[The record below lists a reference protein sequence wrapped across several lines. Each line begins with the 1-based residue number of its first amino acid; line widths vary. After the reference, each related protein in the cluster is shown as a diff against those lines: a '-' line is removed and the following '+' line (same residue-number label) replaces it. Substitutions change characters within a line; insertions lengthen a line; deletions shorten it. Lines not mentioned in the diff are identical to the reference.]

1 MSQTLTPGGNT
12 ALNSNNIVIRV
23 CSGTNI
29 DVAAY
34 RLASNGKVRGDG
46 DMIFYGQTQCD
57 DGSVSYRSHE
67 RESTLAVNLAAQ
79 PAAIE
84 RIAIAFSAALPL
96 AQLGSLT
103 LSVEA
108 DEQTQL
114 QCLVNGSGR
123 SETALILGECY
134 RRSGVWKFRFVAQGF
149 NGGLKPLSEHYGVEI
164 ADDAAAAPAAPAP
177 AATAATTPAPAA
189 AAPATPALSLA
200 KERQQLLLS
209 KAENSLPRMANL
221 IKQAGISLEK
231 RGLAEARY
239 RVCLVLDIS
248 ASMDQEYLKGSVQK
262 LAERALA
269 LAARLDDD
277 GEVEVYLFG
286 EKAHR
291 KPPLSLDNVRHYID
305 ELRIRLEGNTKYLLP
320 MKMVCEDADAAG
332 HHYPTLVLFI
342 TDGATANE
350 AAVKRFMIEV
360 SAEPIFWKFMGIRR
374 GKRGFFSG
382 DNFGFLEELD
392 DMGGRTVDNADF
404 FTVDASVTLSD
415 AKLFDLLVNELDSWQ
430 RAAKRAG
437 ILSGTA

>member
-1 MSQTLTPGGNT
+1 MSQTLTPGGNA

-57 DGSVSYRSHE
+57 DGSVSYRGHE

-108 DEQTQL
+108 DGQTQL

-164 ADDAAAAPAAPAP
+164 ADDNAAAPAA
-177 AATAATTPAPAA
+177 TTTTTPPPAA
-189 AAPATPALSLA
+189 AVPTAPTLSLA
-200 KERQQLLLS
+200 KERQQRLLE
-209 KAENSLPRMANL
+209 KAEKKQPRMANL

-320 MKMVCEDADAAG
+320 MKMVREDADAAG

>member
-1 MSQTLTPGGNT
+1 MSY
-12 ALNSNNIVIRV
+12 
-23 CSGTNI
+23 SG
-29 DVAAY
+29 
-34 RLASNGKVRGDG
+34 
-46 DMIFYGQTQCD
+46 
-57 DGSVSYRSHE
+57 HE

-79 PAAIE
+79 PAASE

-96 AQLGSLT
+96 AQLGRVT
-103 LSVEA
+103 LAVEA
-108 DEQTQL
+108 DGQTQL
-114 QCLVNGSGR
+114 QCPVDGSGR
-123 SETALILGECY
+123 RETALILGECY
-134 RRSGVWKFRFVAQGF
+134 RRNGVWKFRFVGQGF

-164 ADDAAAAPAAPAP
+164 ADDTAAAPAL
-177 AATAATTPAPAA
+177 AATAATTPPPAA
-189 AAPATPALSLA
+189 AVPTAPTLSLA
-200 KERQQLLLS
+200 KERQQRLLE
-209 KAENSLPRMANL
+209 KAEKKQPRMAKL
-221 IKQAGISLEK
+221 IKQAVISLEK

-248 ASMDQEYLKGSVQK
+248 ASMDQEYLKGTVQK

-320 MKMVCEDADAAG
+320 MKMVHEDAAAAG

-350 AAVKRFMIEV
+350 AAVKRFMIDV

-374 GKRGFFSG
+374 GKRGFFFSG

-437 ILSGTA
+437 ILPGTA

>member
-1 MSQTLTPGGNT
+1 MSQTLTPGGNA

-23 CSGTNI
+23 RSGTDI

-57 DGSVSYRSHE
+57 DGSVSYRGHE

-84 RIAIAFSAALPL
+84 RIAIAFLAALPL

-108 DEQTQL
+108 DGQTQL

-134 RRSGVWKFRFVAQGF
+134 RRNGVWKFRFVGQGF

-164 ADDAAAAPAAPAP
+164 ADDDADVAPAP
-177 AATAATTPAPAA
+177 AATTTTTAPPAA
-189 AAPATPALSLA
+189 AVPTAPTLSLA
-200 KERQQLLLS
+200 KERQQRLLE
-209 KAENSLPRMANL
+209 KAEKKQPRMAKL

-291 KPPLSLDNVRHYID
+291 KPPLSLDNVRRYID

-320 MKMVCEDADAAG
+320 MKMVREDADAAG

-350 AAVKRFMIEV
+350 AAVKRFMIDV
-360 SAEPIFWKFMGIRR
+360 SSVPIFWKFMGIRR
-374 GKRGFFSG
+374 GKRGFFFSG

-392 DMGGRTVDNADF
+392 DMAGRTVDNADF
-404 FTVDASVTLSD
+404 FTVDAGVTLSD

-437 ILSGTA
+437 ILPGTA

>member
-1 MSQTLTPGGNT
+1 MSQTLTPGGNA
-12 ALNSNNIVIRV
+12 ALNSNNIVISVR
-23 CSGTNI
+23 SGTDI

-34 RLASNGKVRGDG
+34 RLASNGKVRGDS

-57 DGSVSYRSHE
+57 DGSVSYRGHE

-108 DEQTQL
+108 DGQTQL

-134 RRSGVWKFRFVAQGF
+134 RRSGVWKFRFVGQGF

-164 ADDAAAAPAAPAP
+164 ADDDADVAPAP
-177 AATAATTPAPAA
+177 AATTTTTAPPAA
-189 AAPATPALSLA
+189 AVPTAPTLSLA
-200 KERQQLLLS
+200 KERQQRLLE
-209 KAENSLPRMANL
+209 KAEKKQPRMAKL

-305 ELRIRLEGNTKYLLP
+305 ELRIRLESSTQYLLP
-320 MKMVCEDADAAG
+320 MKMVREDADAAG

-350 AAVKRFMIEV
+350 AAVKRFMIDV

>member
-1 MSQTLTPGGNT
+1 MSQTLTPGGNA

-23 CSGTNI
+23 RSGTDI

-57 DGSVSYRSHE
+57 DGSVSYRGHE

-108 DEQTQL
+108 DGQTQL

-134 RRSGVWKFRFVAQGF
+134 RRSGVWKFRFVGQGF

-164 ADDAAAAPAAPAP
+164 ADDDADVAPAP
-177 AATAATTPAPAA
+177 AATTTTTAPPAA
-189 AAPATPALSLA
+189 AVPTAPTLSLA
-200 KERQQLLLS
+200 KERQQRLLE
-209 KAENSLPRMANL
+209 KAEKKQPRMAKL

-320 MKMVCEDADAAG
+320 MKMVREDADAAG

-404 FTVDASVTLSD
+404 FTVDASVTLPD

>member
-1 MSQTLTPGGNT
+1 MSQTLIPGGNA
-12 ALNSNNIVIRV
+12 ALNSHNIVIRIR
-23 CSGTNI
+23 SGVDI
-29 DVAAY
+29 DIAAY
-34 RLASNGKVRGDG
+34 RLAGNGKVRGDG

-57 DGSVSYRSHE
+57 DGSVSYSSHE

-108 DEQTQL
+108 DGQTQL
-114 QCLVNGSGR
+114 QCPVDGSGR
-123 SETALILGECY
+123 RETALILGECY
-134 RRSGVWKFRFVAQGF
+134 RRNGVWKFRFVGQGF

-164 ADDAAAAPAAPAP
+164 ADDAAAAPAP
-177 AATAATTPAPAA
+177 AATTTTTPPLAA
-189 AAPATPALSLA
+189 AVPTAPTLSLA
-200 KERQQLLLS
+200 KERQQRLLE
-209 KAENSLPRMANL
+209 KAEKSQPRMANL

-248 ASMDQEYLKGSVQK
+248 ASMSQEYLKGSVQK

-286 EKAHR
+286 KKAHR

-305 ELRIRLEGNTKYLLP
+305 ELRIRLESSTQYLLP
-320 MKMVCEDADAAG
+320 MKMVREDAAG
-332 HHYPTLVLFI
+332 HQYPTLVLFI

-350 AAVKRFMIEV
+350 AAVKRFMIDV

-374 GKRGFFSG
+374 GKRGFFFSG

-392 DMGGRTVDNADF
+392 DMAGRTVDNADF
-404 FTVDASVTLSD
+404 FTVDAGVTLSD

-437 ILSGTA
+437 ILPGTA

>member
-1 MSQTLTPGGNT
+1 MSQTLIPGGNA
-12 ALNSNNIVIRV
+12 ALNSHNIVIRV
-23 CSGTNI
+23 RSGADI
-29 DVAAY
+29 DIAAY
-34 RLASNGKVRGDG
+34 RLAGNGKVRGDG

-57 DGSVSYRSHE
+57 DGSVSYSGHE

-103 LSVEA
+103 LSVEV
-108 DEQTQL
+108 DGQTQL
-114 QCLVNGSGR
+114 QCPVDGSGR
-123 SETALILGECY
+123 RETALILGECY
-134 RRSGVWKFRFVAQGF
+134 RRNGVWKFRFIGQGF

-164 ADDAAAAPAAPAP
+164 ADDDADVAPAP
-177 AATAATTPAPAA
+177 AATTTTTAPPAA
-189 AAPATPALSLA
+189 AVSTAPTLSLA
-200 KERQQLLLS
+200 KERQQRLLE
-209 KAENSLPRMANL
+209 KAEKNQPRMAKL

-305 ELRIRLEGNTKYLLP
+305 ELHIRLEGNTKYLLP
-320 MKMVCEDADAAG
+320 MKMVREDAAAAG

-350 AAVKRFMIEV
+350 AAVRRFMIDV

-374 GKRGFFSG
+374 GKRGFFFSG

-392 DMGGRTVDNADF
+392 DMAGRTVDNADF
-404 FTVDASVTLSD
+404 FTVDAGITLSD
-415 AKLFDLLVNELDSWQ
+415 AKLFDLLVSELDSWQ

-437 ILSGTA
+437 ILPGTA

>member
-1 MSQTLTPGGNT
+1 MSQTLIPDGNA
-12 ALNSNNIVIRV
+12 ALNSDNIVIRV
-23 CSGTNI
+23 RSGADI
-29 DVAAY
+29 DIAAY

-57 DGSVSYRSHE
+57 DGSVSYRGHE

-108 DEQTQL
+108 DGQAQL

-123 SETALILGECY
+123 SETALLLGECY

-149 NGGLKPLSEHYGVEI
+149 NGGLKPLSEYYGVEI
-164 ADDAAAAPAAPAP
+164 ADDTAAAPAA
-177 AATAATTPAPAA
+177 TTTTTPPLAA
-189 AAPATPALSLA
+189 AVPTAPTLSLA
-200 KERQQLLLS
+200 KERQQRLLE
-209 KAENSLPRMANL
+209 KAEKKQPRMANL

-248 ASMDQEYLKGSVQK
+248 ASMDQEYLKGTVQK

-320 MKMVCEDADAAG
+320 MKMVREDADAAG

-350 AAVKRFMIEV
+350 AAVKRFMIDV

-374 GKRGFFSG
+374 GKRGFFSR

-392 DMGGRTVDNADF
+392 DMAGRTVDNADF
-404 FTVDASVTLSD
+404 FTVDAGVTLSD
-415 AKLFDLLVNELDSWQ
+415 AELFDLLVNELDSWQ
-430 RAAKRAG
+430 RAAKRAW

>member
-1 MSQTLTPGGNT
+1 M
-12 ALNSNNIVIRV
+12 
-23 CSGTNI
+23 
-29 DVAAY
+29 
-34 RLASNGKVRGDG
+34 
-46 DMIFYGQTQCD
+46 
-57 DGSVSYRSHE
+57 
-67 RESTLAVNLAAQ
+67 
-79 PAAIE
+79 
-84 RIAIAFSAALPL
+84 

-108 DEQTQL
+108 DGQTQL

-164 ADDAAAAPAAPAP
+164 ADDAAA
-177 AATAATTPAPAA
+177 APAA

-305 ELRIRLEGNTKYLLP
+305 ELRIRLEGSTKYLLP
-320 MKMVCEDADAAG
+320 MKMVREDADAAG
-332 HHYPTLVLFI
+332 HHHPTLVLFI

-350 AAVKRFMIEV
+350 AAVKRFMIDV

-374 GKRGFFSG
+374 GKRDFFSG

>member
-1 MSQTLTPGGNT
+1 MSQTLTPGGNA

-23 CSGTNI
+23 RSGTDI

-57 DGSVSYRSHE
+57 DGSVSYRGHE

-103 LSVEA
+103 LSVEV
-108 DEQTQL
+108 DGQTQL

-164 ADDAAAAPAAPAP
+164 ADDNAAAPAA
-177 AATAATTPAPAA
+177 TTTTTPPPAA
-189 AAPATPALSLA
+189 AVPTAPTLSLA
-200 KERQQLLLS
+200 KERQQRLLE
-209 KAENSLPRMANL
+209 KAEKKQPRMAKL

-320 MKMVCEDADAAG
+320 MKMVREDADAAG

-404 FTVDASVTLSD
+404 FTVDASVTLPD

>member
-1 MSQTLTPGGNT
+1 MSQTLTPGGNA
-12 ALNSNNIVIRV
+12 ALNSNDIVIRV
-23 CSGTNI
+23 CSGADI

-34 RLASNGKVRGDG
+34 RLAGNGKVRGDG

-57 DGSVSYRSHE
+57 DGSVTYSGNE
-67 RESTLAVNLAAQ
+67 CESVLAVNLAAQ

-103 LSVEA
+103 LAVEA
-108 DEQTQL
+108 DGQTLL
-114 QCLVNGSGR
+114 QCPVEGSGR

-134 RRSGVWKFRFVAQGF
+134 RRNGQWKFRFVAQGF

-164 ADDAAAAPAAPAP
+164 ADDD
-177 AATAATTPAPAA
+177 A
-189 AAPATPALSLA
+189 AAPATPAPAAATVTTPTPAAAAPVAPTLNLA
-200 KERQQLLLS
+200 KERQQRLLE
-209 KAENSLPRMANL
+209 KAEKNQPRMVNL
-221 IKQAGISLEK
+221 IKQAGLSLEK

-248 ASMDQEYLKGSVQK
+248 GSMNQEYLKGSVQK

-286 EKAHR
+286 EKGHR

-305 ELRIRLEGNTKYLLP
+305 ELRIRLEGDTKYLLP
-320 MKMVCEDADAAG
+320 MKMVQEDADAAG

-342 TDGATANE
+342 TDGATSNA
-350 AAVKRFMIEV
+350 AAVKRFMIDV
-360 SAEPIFWKFMGIRR
+360 SAKPIFWKFMGISR
-374 GKRGFFSG
+374 GKRGIFSG
-382 DNFGFLEELD
+382 DDFGFLEELD
-392 DMGGRTVDNADF
+392 DMAGRTVDNADF
-404 FTVDASVTLSD
+404 FTVDAGVTLSD

-430 RAAKRAG
+430 KAAKRAG
-437 ILSGTA
+437 ILPGPA